1 MFVFG
6 GGDVMKEQIVF
17 IDRPSRHSPLPTVQQ
32 FSNDLIKLRKK
43 YGDDNQVIV
52 RAIMAA
58 EKVVK
63 ENESSC

>member
-1 MFVFG
+1 
-6 GGDVMKEQIVF
+6 MKEQIVF

-63 ENESSC
+63 ENESGC

>member
-1 MFVFG
+1 
-6 GGDVMKEQIVF
+6 MKEQIVF

-32 FSNDLIKLRKK
+32 FSDDLIKLRKK
-43 YGDDNQVIV
+43 YGDNNQVIV

-63 ENESSC
+63 ENEGSC